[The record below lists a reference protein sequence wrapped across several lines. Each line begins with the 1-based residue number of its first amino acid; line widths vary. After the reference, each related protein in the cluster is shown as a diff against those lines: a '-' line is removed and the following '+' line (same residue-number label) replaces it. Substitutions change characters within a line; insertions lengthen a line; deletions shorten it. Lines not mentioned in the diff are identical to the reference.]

1 MTKTKDHFGSKA
13 RPPQETYEQMLGK
26 LLLTRLMSPYHMI
39 DPPACIGM
47 IEGGADMTIK
57 GPRENDA
64 IMLAGALGLADI
76 VEAAVKKGYRFDE
89 QNKYL
94 ETALHATLIGYSEFL
109 MEKGA
114 DGEGARDYPRTV
126 KAIMN
131 APCIRDCDVRLDI
144 KAYGKT
150 SAYQMIENLHNNGVF
165 TGDGQNAGF
174 TKTAGIDAV
183 YADIS
188 EGLRHQRHFLKS
200 TAPAPA
206 QKM

>member
-39 DPPACIGM
+39 DPPACVGM
-47 IEGGADMTIK
+47 IESGADMTVK
-57 GPRENDA
+57 GPRESDP
-64 IMLAGALGLADI
+64 IMMAGALGLADI

-94 ETALHATLIGYSEFL
+94 ETALHTTLIGYADFL
-109 MEKGA
+109 MENGA

-126 KAIMN
+126 KAIVN
-131 APCIRDCDVRLDI
+131 APCIRDCEVRLDI

-165 TGDGQNAGF
+165 TGDDPDGAP
-174 TKTAGIDAV
+174 TKTPGIAAV

-188 EGLRHQRHFLKS
+188 EGLRHQRQFLKS

-206 QKM
+206 QRM

>member
-1 MTKTKDHFGSKA
+1 MTKTKDHFDTKA
-13 RPPQETYEQMLGK
+13 RPPQESYEQMLGK
-26 LLLTRLMSPYHMI
+26 LLLTRLMSPLHMI
-39 DPPACIGM
+39 DSPACIGM

-76 VEAAVKKGYRFDE
+76 VEAAVQKGYRFDE

-94 ETALHATLIGYSEFL
+94 ETALHATLIGYAEFL
-109 MEKGA
+109 MEKGT

-131 APCIRDCDVRLDI
+131 APCIRDCEVRLDI

-150 SAYQMIENLHNNGVF
+150 SAYQMIENLHGNGVF
-165 TGDGQNAGF
+165 INNDKGGGF

-183 YADIS
+183 YADIT

-200 TAPAPA
+200 NTVAPART
-206 QKM
+206 M